1 MIKTRL
7 IYKLALLVAVSVVG
21 ICATGAFA
29 YSTLQKLQVNGP
41 VYQRIVQNKDVVA
54 DVLPPPEYVVESYL
68 VALEVRRAH
77 DPAELAL
84 LTNELG
90 KLEREYAERHEFWSK
105 ELDKGPLKDLLVTA
119 SSEPAQRFFAAV
131 RNDLLPAQR
140 AGDDA
145 GAEKAL
151 SAVQAAYQ
159 EHRKAI
165 DEVVKI
171 ANAQAATDEASAVR
185 ELTSGTAWL
194 LGLAAFFMLILAVVG
209 LRITLSITRPLQA
222 LTEAAAKIAL
232 GDVEQTMEHQSDD
245 EVGQLADAFRA
256 LIDYI
261 RGVARALD
269 SVSKGDLSFVIKA
282 RSERDMLSKN
292 FGSLNATLNA
302 LVVETQTLIVATK
315 SGALSVRGNPAT
327 FSGGFGQL
335 VVGINTMMD
344 AMLAPVQEAST
355 VLEQVAAHDLT
366 ARMHGDY
373 QGDFARIKRVVN
385 TAADNLHDSLAQVAA
400 AAVQVSSAAAQISS
414 SSQAVAEGASNQAS
428 ALEETS
434 ASLEQMSVMT
444 GHNAA
449 SAKKAKELA
458 ATTRTASESGTLA
471 MTQMTVAMGKIR
483 TSSEGTAAIIRDINE
498 IAFQTN
504 LLALNAAVE
513 AARAGDAGRG
523 FAVVAEEVRNLALRS
538 KEAAKKT
545 EALIKDS
552 VQLAQHGENICQQ
565 VRENLDEIVGSVG
578 TVSSVV
584 DAIATASEEQARG
597 IKQVNQAVSQMD
609 KVIQANAASSEES
622 ASSAEE
628 LSAQAAELSTLVQQ
642 FKLQGASV
650 VAPRSLAR
658 PPAVPTIRR
667 PARDVRSP
675 ARTWNGSH

>member
-7 IYKLALLVAVSVVG
+7 IYKLAFLVAVSVVG
-21 ICATGAFA
+21 LCATGVFA
-29 YSTLQKLQVNGP
+29 YSTLQRLQVNGP
-41 VYQRIVQNKDVVA
+41 IYQRIVQNKDVVA

-68 VALEVRRAH
+68 VALEIRRAR
-77 DPAELAL
+77 DPAELAT
-84 LTNELG
+84 LTSEIG

-105 ELDKGPLKDLLVTA
+105 DLDKGALKDLLVTT
-119 SSEPAQRFFAAV
+119 SSEPAQRFFSAV

-145 GAEKAL
+145 AAEKAL

-159 EHRKAI
+159 QHRKAI

-171 ANAQAATDEASAVR
+171 ANVQAATDEASAVR
-185 ELTSGTAWL
+185 ELASGTAWL
-194 LGLAAFFMLILAVVG
+194 LGLATCFILLLVAVG

-222 LTEAAAKIAL
+222 LTVAAAKIAL
-232 GDVEQTMEHQSDD
+232 GDVEQTVEHHGDD
-245 EVGQLADAFRA
+245 EVGRLADAFRA

-261 RGVARALD
+261 QGVARALD
-269 SVSKGDLSFVIKA
+269 SVRKGDLSFVIKA

-292 FGSLNATLNA
+292 FGSLNETLNA
-302 LVVETQTLIVATK
+302 LVVETQTLIVAAK

-327 FSGGFGQL
+327 FSSGGFGQL

-344 AMLAPVQEAST
+344 TMLAPVQEAST
-355 VLEQVAAHDLT
+355 VLEQVAARDLT

-373 QGDFARIKRVVN
+373 QGEFARIKRVVN
-385 TAADNLHDSLAQVAA
+385 TAADNLHDSLAQVASA
-400 AAVQVSSAAAQISS
+400 ADQVSSAAEQISS
-414 SSQAVAEGASNQAS
+414 SSQAVAQGASHQAS

-444 GHNAA
+444 SHNAA
-449 SAKKAKELA
+449 SAKKAKALA

-471 MTQMTVAMGKIR
+471 MAQMTIAMGKIR
-483 TSSEGTAAIIRDINE
+483 TSSEGTAAIIRDIND

-565 VRENLDEIVGSVG
+565 VGANLDEIVGSIG

-597 IKQVNQAVSQMD
+597 ITQVNQAVSQMD

-628 LSAQAAELSTLVQQ
+628 LSAQAAELSSLVQQ

-650 VAPRSLAR
+650 VAPRSLVR

-675 ARTWNGSH
+675 AKTWNRN